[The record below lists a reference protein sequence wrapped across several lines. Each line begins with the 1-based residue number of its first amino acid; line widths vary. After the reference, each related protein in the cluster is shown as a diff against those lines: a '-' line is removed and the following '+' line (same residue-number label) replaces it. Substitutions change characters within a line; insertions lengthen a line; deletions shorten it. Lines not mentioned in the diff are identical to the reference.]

1 MLVLMSFSAKYV
13 VKILAAFL
21 LAFCVDSGTAFF
33 LLLFKSSGENAANLL
48 FTPGLGSL
56 AWQSADAIVY
66 SECGCPSDSPLT
78 TAVAHAQLLTNRIQG
93 VSRAAKGVI
102 QEIPCQLFLVIIQ
115 W

>member
-1 MLVLMSFSAKYV
+1 M
-13 VKILAAFL
+13 
-21 LAFCVDSGTAFF
+21 
-33 LLLFKSSGENAANLL
+33 
-48 FTPGLGSL
+48 

-115 W
+115 WYKWRDLLDGMIKVNTEFVQG